1 MTLHDLFSPLG
12 ASDASLCPG
21 VQNSPSHLQLRCSQG
36 YTASQTEFVVLR
48 QAPLE
53 DGVAPVFLSW
63 GEVDSW
69 GVLALHLHLSLE
81 QCRVHDSLL

>member
-1 MTLHDLFSPLG
+1 MISFPLWVL
-12 ASDASLCPG
+12 AMPLSAQVCRIRLP
-21 VQNSPSHLQLRCSQG
+21 HLQLRCSQG